1 MNTKNAFIQRIVAFV
16 FVAVFTLSAFGVS
29 LGQSAVGN
37 NSASFAPVSVAYAAE
52 DNGPGGIFDAI
63 VSDPDKN
70 GNITITSRLRAGNE
84 VAHPEAKH
92 RAGSTVAHIHDKGI
106 VCSCLRRNNESV
118 SRGELSLGFLFFPYF
133 AYHRPVSYMDTKI
146 RKGKW
151 KRWKYLICPTLEKSC
166 HRNTP
171 SMSLDMT
178 AFCSF
183 VETIMAAGICVHN
196 ARSASGWW

>member
-70 GNITITSRLRAGNE
+70 GNITITKPDQSDDWKPAQL
-84 VAHPEAKH
+84 
-92 RAGSTVAHIHDKGI
+92 
-106 VCSCLRRNNESV
+106 V
-118 SRGELSLGFLFFPYF
+118 S
-133 AYHRPVSYMDTKI
+133 
-146 RKGKW
+146 
-151 KRWKYLICPTLEKSC
+151 KSKAIAMIF
-166 HRNTP
+166 T
-171 SMSLDMT
+171 
-178 AFCSF
+178 
-183 VETIMAAGICVHN
+183 GICTVVALCFVIFTITTLGAADGRPDHCCWVLLEHSLECSSLTN
-196 ARSASGWW
+196 HELTTFASG